1 MHLSKCERVKKN
13 FFFVSKKKSR
23 GNKLILCKNH
33 MNHMKKTNE
42 SCVSMINVTFVKKK
56 KKNRTNHVK
65 NESCKHY
72 I

>member
-1 MHLSKCERVKKN
+1 
-13 FFFVSKKKSR
+13 
-23 GNKLILCKNH
+23 